1 MYLLCWMTHLKNNL
15 LQKFFQI
22 TLKIQRLVQ
31 PKISSPVIH
40 HQTPPKNDSH
50 LIKLIS
56 GEAPAPSK
64 PDLKSITHVALYLT
78 ITSSEEDNEPDQVWQ
93 LHVYVARKICHSK
106 VESVF
111 KLVWFRIV
119 LLSKF
124 FYIYWRK
131 RNSGFDKTRQE
142 NNLIYFLY
150 YTRKKREIILRWL
163 LCPIFI
169 QNSKIKFI
177 SYFC

>member
-1 MYLLCWMTHLKNNL
+1 MTHLKNNL

-93 LHVYVARKICHSK
+93 LHVYVARKTCHSK

-111 KLVWFRIV
+111 KLV
-119 LLSKF
+119 
-124 FYIYWRK
+124 
-131 RNSGFDKTRQE
+131 
-142 NNLIYFLY
+142 
-150 YTRKKREIILRWL
+150 
-163 LCPIFI
+163 
-169 QNSKIKFI
+169 
-177 SYFC
+177 